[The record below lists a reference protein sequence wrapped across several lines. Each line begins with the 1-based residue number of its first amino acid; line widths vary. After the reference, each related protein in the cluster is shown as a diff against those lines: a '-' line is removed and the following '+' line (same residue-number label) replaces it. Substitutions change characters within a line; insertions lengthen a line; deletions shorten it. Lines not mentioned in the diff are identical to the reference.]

1 MREWMQRDK
10 EKSISKI
17 QDYINESGD
26 TLLGGI
32 LGRLLDEA
40 KRKAPRPIEDQQLK
54 QRVEEKL
61 FRRIKKL
68 ARPAIQQRK
77 RLERQRRERALKTDI
92 VDAWRSIARRDIGK
106 AAKQMITN
114 LTTKLNNVKK
124 QAIMCTREARRASA
138 RCNRRLAVVAGP
150 ITFTNSARRLTRE
163 MLAFWRRNEKEEREA
178 RKRAEKEALERKRQE
193 EEAREAKRQQRK
205 LNFLL
210 TQTELY
216 GHFIGKKKVQE
227 GHGGDGGASV
237 NLKDADFADVDE
249 ETLRKHAEAQALL
262 AVKSTQSK
270 MSDFDRETAAMRGE
284 KKDLSQENIDA
295 ALDFKT
301 PSTMTNILHQPRI
314 LQCQLKPYQLKGL
327 SWLASLYEQG
337 INGILADEMGLGKT
351 VQAISLLAYLAETCN
366 LWGPFLIITPAST
379 LHNWQQEFAKFV
391 PDFKVLP
398 YWGNVMDRKTLRK
411 FWDPKKLYSRDAHFH
426 VLITS
431 YQLIVADEKYFQR
444 IKWQYMIL
452 DEAQAIKSSVS
463 NRWKTLLSFKCRNRL
478 LLTGTPIQNS
488 MQELWALLHFI
499 MPGLFDSHDEFS
511 EWFSKDIESHA
522 EKSTGLDQH
531 QLQRLHIILKPFM
544 LRRVKRDVE
553 HELGEKIELEV
564 KCGLSAKQRAMYHG
578 LREKLPVNLI
588 KTDLDGLMNLV
599 MQFRKVC
606 NHPELF
612 ERSEVESPF
621 VMHALGAIN
630 GPSHGHIL
638 GPLRTPM
645 TTIDNHLQKKLRI
658 HRDEDLVM
666 IHRQE
671 YGLFQDLVEEP
682 LRTLATITHDTPT
695 LNSLLRLPPLYIPPA
710 ISFIK
715 DDLILS
721 PPRNNNKRLLFDL
734 DVKPA
739 LEELVGR
746 PEQLIIRPDFASFI
760 QDSGKLKALDKL
772 LLDLLNN
779 KHRVLIY
786 SQMTRMIDLLEEY
799 LQHKAYNYLRLDG
812 STKIS
817 DRRDLVN
824 DWQNDDTFFVF
835 LLSTRAGG
843 LGINLTAADTVIFYD
858 SDWNPTVDQQAMDRA
873 HRLGQTKQVTVY
885 RLVTRGTIEERIL
898 LRARQKG
905 EIQRVVIAGG
915 DFKSSS
921 GDRSDMRL
929 EEGEEAEV
937 DKVINDDDLNAGFI
951 GMNAGEEKVQKG
963 ELMEMLFG
971 KDADAY

>member
-1 MREWMQRDK
+1 MLSE
-10 EKSISKI
+10 
-17 QDYINESGD
+17 
-26 TLLGGI
+26 I
-32 LGRLLDEA
+32 LGRLLEEA

-54 QRVEEKL
+54 QRVGQNCLKK
-61 FRRIKKL
+61 IKKL

-77 RLERQRRERALKTDI
+77 RLERQRREQALKTDI
-92 VDAWRSIARRDIGK
+92 ADAWKSIAKRDISK
-106 AAKQMITN
+106 AAKQMTTN
-114 LTTKLNNVKK
+114 LNAKLNNSKK
-124 QAIMCTREARRASA
+124 QAVMCSREARRASA
-138 RCNRRLAVVAGP
+138 RCNRRLAVLAGP

-178 RKRAEKEALERKRQE
+178 RKRAEKEALEKKRQE

-227 GHGGDGGASV
+227 GHGGVGIGVSEGGV

-249 ETLRKHAEAQALL
+249 ETLKRHAETQALM

-270 MSDFDRETAAMRGE
+270 MSDFDKETAAMRGE

-301 PSTMTNILHQPRI
+301 PSTMASIQHQPRI

-366 LWGPFLIITPAST
+366 IWGPFLIVTPAST

-398 YWGNVMDRKTLRK
+398 YWGNVTDRKTLRK

-544 LRRVKRDVE
+544 LRRIKRDVE

-578 LREKLPVNLI
+578 LREKLPINIV

-612 ERSEVESPF
+612 ERNEVESPF
-621 VMHALGAIN
+621 VMHSLGAIN

-638 GPLRTPM
+638 GPLRTPLAA
-645 TTIDNHLQKKLRI
+645 IDGHLQKKLRI
-658 HRDEDLVM
+658 DEDGDLVM
-666 IHRQE
+666 IKRQE
-671 YGLFQDLVEEP
+671 YRVLHGLIEELP
-682 LRTLATITHDTPT
+682 REFATMTHDTQSIKT
-695 LNSLLRLPPLYIPPA
+695 LLRLPPLYIPPA
-710 ISFIK
+710 ISFT
-715 DDLILS
+715 
-721 PPRNNNKRLLFDL
+721 KR
-734 DVKPA
+734 
-739 LEELVGR
+739 
-746 PEQLIIRPDFASFI
+746 
-760 QDSGKLKALDKL
+760 
-772 LLDLLNN
+772 
-779 KHRVLIY
+779 
-786 SQMTRMIDLLEEY
+786 
-799 LQHKAYNYLRLDG
+799 
-812 STKIS
+812 
-817 DRRDLVN
+817 
-824 DWQNDDTFFVF
+824 
-835 LLSTRAGG
+835 
-843 LGINLTAADTVIFYD
+843 
-858 SDWNPTVDQQAMDRA
+858 
-873 HRLGQTKQVTVY
+873 
-885 RLVTRGTIEERIL
+885 
-898 LRARQKG
+898 
-905 EIQRVVIAGG
+905 
-915 DFKSSS
+915 
-921 GDRSDMRL
+921 
-929 EEGEEAEV
+929 
-937 DKVINDDDLNAGFI
+937 
-951 GMNAGEEKVQKG
+951 
-963 ELMEMLFG
+963 
-971 KDADAY
+971 